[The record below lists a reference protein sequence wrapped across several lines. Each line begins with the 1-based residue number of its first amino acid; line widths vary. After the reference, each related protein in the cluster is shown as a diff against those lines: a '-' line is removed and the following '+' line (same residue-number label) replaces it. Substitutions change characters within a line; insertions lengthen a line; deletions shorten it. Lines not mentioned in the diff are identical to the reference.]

1 MFQEAARA
9 SERAASLLSDNRR
22 RGQYGAVYP
31 SPAAGDSEASE
42 ATREGE
48 PSIDDAPPT
57 WALYAHGEQAEE
69 GDNDVNEHYASDA
82 SPRDAYR
89 RQLAHIVQTTSP
101 GTTFQLPT
109 DVIDSQVRTRM
120 PAMRA
125 QGPSSASHAP
135 SLLFTAPKPGDML
148 RSGPARTQDLAA
160 LPAMMMGRAERGG
173 VQGTGVPVPTAVL
186 GTSYEA
192 VEDPA
197 VAPLD
202 SASGVVFVM
211 GRSKAHALAAGGAV
225 RLQSS
230 SDNTHTTQLAMSSQA
245 PFSLPAIKWVPP
257 PVPLTEEQQE
267 WETEKQ
273 ALAAVDSAI
282 PRIAKAGKMVQQ
294 VSLLSP
300 LPSFLSLSIPLSPSL
315 SFSVLSLSRSLAFSL
330 PLPLPLPPSLSLAR
344 ALSLCKCEV
353 RGLSS
358 RRWTSAPIPSFV
370 FAQ

>member
-1 MFQEAARA
+1 M
-9 SERAASLLSDNRR
+9 
-22 RGQYGAVYP
+22 G
-31 SPAAGDSEASE
+31 
-42 ATREGE
+42 
-48 PSIDDAPPT
+48 
-57 WALYAHGEQAEE
+57 
-69 GDNDVNEHYASDA
+69 
-82 SPRDAYR
+82 
-89 RQLAHIVQTTSP
+89 
-101 GTTFQLPT
+101 FQLPT

-257 PVPLTEEQQE
+257 PVPLTEEEQE

-294 VSLLSP
+294 YQAQALLRRRRQKVLKERERAIEALASVKQAAEGGRQA
-300 LPSFLSLSIPLSPSL
+300 LP
-315 SFSVLSLSRSLAFSL
+315 
-330 PLPLPLPPSLSLAR
+330 
-344 ALSLCKCEV
+344 
-353 RGLSS
+353 GQD
-358 RRWTSAPIPSFV
+358 V
-370 FAQ
+370 FYR